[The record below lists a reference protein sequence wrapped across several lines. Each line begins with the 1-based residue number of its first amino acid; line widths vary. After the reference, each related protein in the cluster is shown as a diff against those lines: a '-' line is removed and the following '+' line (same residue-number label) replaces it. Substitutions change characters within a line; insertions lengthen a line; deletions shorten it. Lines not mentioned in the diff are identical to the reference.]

1 MQKLCMKLH
10 IKVVTMLQ
18 CNNVTYFIYTILIL
32 AVLKIQT
39 LIFTLQPLFMAGIW
53 FVI

>member
-1 MQKLCMKLH
+1 MYEITYKSCYN
-10 IKVVTMLQ
+10 
-18 CNNVTYFIYTILIL
+18 NNVTYFIYTILIL

-39 LIFTLQPLFMAGIW
+39 LIFMLQPLFMAGIW

>member
-1 MQKLCMKLH
+1 MYEITYKSCYN
-10 IKVVTMLQ
+10 VTS
-18 CNNVTYFIYTILIL
+18 NNVTYFIYTILIL

-39 LIFTLQPLFMAGIW
+39 LIFMLQPLFMAGIW